1 MITIDQTNIDLKIDG
16 FYEADKS
23 IATLD
28 TVKIGNLFAI
38 LQVAIKLGVDSISGT
53 TFNLNS
59 ILAIYDLDF
68 INLNESKLEPFDHYY
83 RFAITP
89 KYDLQKLFLRLKEFF
104 RDFIEILKWLALYIP
119 NDWFTDDENLA

>member
-1 MITIDQTNIDLKIDG
+1 MICGPYDKEKKKLFTILTTPNRLNFRIISNEGMITIDQTNIDLKIDG

-59 ILAIYDLDF
+59 ILAIYDL
-68 INLNESKLEPFDHYY
+68 SVHY
-83 RFAITP
+83 
-89 KYDLQKLFLRLKEFF
+89 KNGQ
-104 RDFIEILKWLALYIP
+104 
-119 NDWFTDDENLA
+119 

>member
-1 MITIDQTNIDLKIDG
+1 MICGPYDKEKKKLFKILTTPNRLNFRIISNEGMITIDQANIDLKIDG

-89 KYDLQKLFLRLKEFF
+89 KYDL
-104 RDFIEILKWLALYIP
+104 
-119 NDWFTDDENLA
+119 